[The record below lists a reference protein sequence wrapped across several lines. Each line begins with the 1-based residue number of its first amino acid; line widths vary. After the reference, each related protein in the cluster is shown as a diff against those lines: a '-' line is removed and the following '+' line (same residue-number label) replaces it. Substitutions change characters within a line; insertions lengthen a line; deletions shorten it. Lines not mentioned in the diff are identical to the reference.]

1 MEFSS
6 RKLKYYTVL
15 IFLRINKNDSLLQ
28 RYYYYIQ
35 KGVHKDMLAGQ
46 PPEQLQAIQ
55 RLVPEKYLT
64 SSFLSG
70 LRDKLLEEID
80 QAYDFSARKAIG

>member
-1 MEFSS
+1 
-6 RKLKYYTVL
+6 
-15 IFLRINKNDSLLQ
+15 
-28 RYYYYIQ
+28 
-35 KGVHKDMLAGQ
+35 MLAGQ